1 MEETTAVVEA
11 ETVQEPAESAAPE
24 GARFMFQPVPAT
36 AELIQ
41 AVLRPGFSGVLD
53 VAGYKLQMGFMA
65 LSLVGERFGSYEAM
79 GARLTK
85 AAEAGDATE
94 MLLTLVKIADTC
106 LQAAMLRHHPEHTDD
121 DLEAVFEALGS
132 DAASVVQLVQVLMAW
147 WKDRDGIG
155 SYVVGIDPTVTLGEK
170 TYTLKW
176 GLRAVRHVSLAFH
189 GKGEIEVFHY
199 RETLVAM
206 LLRFH
211 ADVVGSLARFHGEAV
226 PSESMVL
233 LDDLGLVVGLGGLRR
248 LMAGA
253 EQPRRRP
260 QEAGLEAP
268 TAAPSPAE
276 SGTGPIF

>member
-1 MEETTAVVEA
+1 MEETVET
-11 ETVQEPAESAAPE
+11 ETNPEPERTDFPGHRS
-24 GARFMFQPVPAT
+24 MFQPVPET

-41 AVLRPGFSGVLD
+41 TVLRPGFAGVLE

-65 LSLVGERFGSYEAM
+65 LSLVGERYGSYEAM

-85 AAEAGDATE
+85 AGESGDATE
-94 MLLTLVKIADTC
+94 MLLAMVEIADTC

-176 GLRAVRHVSLAFH
+176 SLRAVRHVSLAFH

-211 ADVVGSLARFHGEAV
+211 GGEVSAVTHEAARLAGI
-226 PSESMVL
+226 L
-233 LDDLGLVVGLGGLRR
+233 LDDLGLVVGLGGMRR